1 MNEIHVRVYVCV
13 YYKNIESKGSGDGSD
28 GSDRSDDDE
37 LAMALAL
44 SMKK

>member
-1 MNEIHVRVYVCV
+1 MSTFSITR
-13 YYKNIESKGSGDGSD
+13 KSKGSGDSSD